1 MVEYDDYGAY
11 NGDPEH
17 DMMVDYDYHQN
28 TDELSEYF
36 DNEDDEDDFD
46 DDY

>member
-1 MVEYDDYGAY
+1 MDEYDDYGAY
-11 NGDPEH
+11 NGAPDH
-17 DMMVDYDYHQN
+17 NMKVDYDYHQN
-28 TDELSEYF
+28 SDELSEYF

>member
-1 MVEYDDYGAY
+1 MDEYDDYGAY

-17 DMMVDYDYHQN
+17 DRKVDYDYHQN

-36 DNEDDEDDFD
+36 DNEDDFD

>member
-1 MVEYDDYGAY
+1 MDEYDDYGAY
-11 NGDPEH
+11 NGDLEH
-17 DMMVDYDYHQN
+17 DMKVDYDYHQN

-36 DNEDDEDDFD
+36 DNEDDFD

>member
-1 MVEYDDYGAY
+1 MDEYDDYGAY

-17 DMMVDYDYHQN
+17 DMKVDYDYHQN

-36 DNEDDEDDFD
+36 DNEDDFD